1 MDLVKKYVYIA
12 LGSLCFGIGVIG
24 VFFPVLPTTPFLLMA
39 SYFYLKSSDFLYNWL
54 MNHKVFGKYIY
65 CYVNYKG
72 ISKTAK
78 MGSIL
83 FLWMTLG
90 ISTIMTSSSHL
101 RIFLLIVGIAVTI
114 HIYLLK
120 TLSIKELEVIE
131 AKYANY

>member
-1 MDLVKKYVYIA
+1 MNLVKKYVYIG

-65 CYVNYKG
+65 SYVNYKG
-72 ISKTAK
+72 VSKSAK
-78 MGSIL
+78 IGSIL
-83 FLWMTLG
+83 FLWTTLG
-90 ISTIMTSSSHL
+90 ISTIITSSFHL
-101 RIFLLIVGIAVTI
+101 RIFLLIVGVAVTT

-120 TLSIKELEVIE
+120 TLSTEELEIIE
-131 AKYANY
+131 ARYAN